1 MPAQKDRIIVDTNL
15 WIHFLL
21 SGKWEALARKIEEYE
36 VTLVFSEEL
45 LQEFIGVTQRPK
57 FRNYF
62 QLKDVEEL
70 LKAVRLRAV
79 FAEVTTVISVCRD
92 PNDNFLLA
100 LAVDSAAT
108 HLLTG
113 DKDLLVLKKIKKTR
127 ILTIADY
134 LKIK

>member
-1 MPAQKDRIIVDTNL
+1 MPAQKDRIIIDTNL

-21 SGKWEALARKIEEYE
+21 SGKWEALARKIEEHE

-45 LQEFIGVTQRPK
+45 LQEFIEVTQRPK
-57 FRNYF
+57 FKKYF
-62 QLKDVEEL
+62 QLNDVEAL
-70 LKAVRLRAV
+70 LKTVRPRAV
-79 FAEVTTVISVCRD
+79 FVEVTTEISLCRD

-100 LAVDSAAT
+100 LAFDGAAT

-127 ILTIADY
+127 ILTVAEY
-134 LKIK
+134 LRLK

>member
-21 SGKWEALARKIEEYE
+21 SGKWEVLARKIEEYE

-45 LQEFIGVTQRPK
+45 LQEFIEVTQRPK
-57 FRNYF
+57 FSNYF

-70 LKAVRLRAV
+70 LKAVTLRAV
-79 FAEVTTVISVCRD
+79 FTEVTTVISVCRD

-113 DKDLLVLKKIKKTR
+113 DKDLLILKKIKKTR
-127 ILTIADY
+127 ILTVADY